1 MLFIKERKLKANHNS
16 KMPDLEE
23 AITECCLSK
32 NANWKQITTMDV
44 KQTHSSYW
52 MLFIKERKLKANH
65 NSFTSSE
72 AFNNTECCLSKNA
85 NWKQITTYRV
95 NSWCNCQ
102 LNVVYQRTQIESKSQ
117 LVNSN
122 LASCDYWMLFIK
134 ERKLKANHNHQQHY
148 PTKYLTE
155 CCLSKNANWKQ
166 ITTPVLLCSREN
178 QLNVV
183 YQRTQIESKSQPST
197 FYYFYHRN
205 WMLFI
210 KERKLKANHNCS

>member
-1 MLFIKERKLKANHNS
+1 MVTRTLPLTECCLSKNANWKQITTSHVAYGNDDKLNVVYQRTQIESKSQLHTSHRIRRINWMLFIKERKLKANHNS

-117 LVNSN
+117 LQ
-122 LASCDYWMLFIK
+122 L
-134 ERKLKANHNHQQHY
+134 
-148 PTKYLTE
+148 
-155 CCLSKNANWKQ
+155 
-166 ITTPVLLCSREN
+166 ITSGN
-178 QLNVV
+178 G
-183 YQRTQIESKSQPST
+183 
-197 FYYFYHRN
+197 
-205 WMLFI
+205 
-210 KERKLKANHNCS
+210 

>member
-1 MLFIKERKLKANHNS
+1 MVTRTLPL
-16 KMPDLEE
+16 
-23 AITECCLSK
+23 TECCLSK
-32 NANWKQITTMDV
+32 NANWKQITTSHVAYGNDD
-44 KQTHSSYW
+44 K
-52 MLFIKERKLKANH
+52 
-65 NSFTSSE
+65 
-72 AFNNTECCLSKNA
+72 
-85 NWKQITTYRV
+85 
-95 NSWCNCQ
+95 

-117 LVNSN
+117 LHTSHRIRRIN
-122 LASCDYWMLFIK
+122 WMLFIK